1 MFLKGTFMIKTD
13 SGLAYEEIVE
23 GTGNPPRPG
32 QTVFVHYTGTLENGK
47 KFDSSVDRNE
57 PFDYVFGRGMVIK
70 GWEEGLSTMKVG
82 GKRRLHIPSH
92 LGYGEQGAG
101 NIIPGNA
108 NLIFEVE
115 LLEIVG

>member
-1 MFLKGTFMIKTD
+1 MITTD
-13 SGLAYEEIVE
+13 SGLGYEDIIE
-23 GTGNPPRPG
+23 GTGNTPKPG
-32 QTVFVHYTGTLENGK
+32 QKVFVHYTGTLENGK

-57 PFDYVFGRGMVIK
+57 PFDYTFGRGMVIQ
-70 GWEEGLSTMKVG
+70 GWEEGLATMKVG

-108 NLIFEVE
+108 NLIFDVE
-115 LLEIVG
+115 LLEIAG